1 MIRYDRQLIVLSQ
14 WRLGLFLACVHA
26 KSFQL
31 CLTLWDAMDCSPP
44 GSSVHGILL
53 ARILEWVDVSLL
65 QGIFLNQGSNPRLFH
80 LLHWQAGSLPLA
92 LPGKPGIVSYIEL
105 NHWNHRDH
113 ESGGMLVSGTWDH
126 TALLDSFRINQ
137 LQKFS
142 FPTSIPFFII
152 WEEGKVVAQ
161 FFLLLKAENTSPTL
175 SSSSHLGE

>member
-1 MIRYDRQLIVLSQ
+1 M
-14 WRLGLFLACVHA
+14 HA

-31 CLTLWDAMDCSPP
+31 CLTLWDSMDCNAP

-53 ARILEWVDVSLL
+53 AKILEWVAMPSSRWSSWARDQTHISS
-65 QGIFLNQGSNPRLFH
+65 ISCI
-80 LLHWQAGSLPLA
+80 GSLPLV
-92 LPGKPGIVSYIEL
+92 LPGKTGIVSYIEL
-105 NHWNHRDH
+105 NHWNHPDH

-142 FPTSIPFFII
+142 FPTPISFFTI
-152 WEEGKVVAQ
+152 WEEGEVVAQ
-161 FFLLLKAENTSPTL
+161 FFLLLKAVNTSPTL